1 MKQNKM
7 AGLQIALNI
16 LLITVEVHVIHVARM
31 SDSKSIQVFPIGY
44 VMRESAAEDER
55 EPSHVVRIIIDNE
68 LAPSLVGI
76 EEWSHIYIIYY
87 MHEVSLD
94 RSEWAAEGV
103 LAARSPKHPN
113 SIGLTLVELL
123 RHEDNVLWVRGLDA
137 SDGSPV
143 LDIKPY
149 PDWGRGQWKLVREF
163 RVPAWLRE
171 INEDP

>member
-1 MKQNKM
+1 
-7 AGLQIALNI
+7 
-16 LLITVEVHVIHVARM
+16 M
-31 SDSKSIQVFPIGY
+31 SESKSIQIFPIGY

-55 EPSHVVRIIIDNE
+55 DLSHMVRIIIDSE
-68 LAPSLVGI
+68 LTPALVGI

-87 MHEVSLD
+87 LHQVSLD
-94 RSEWAAEGV
+94 RSDWASEGV

-123 RHEDNVLWVRGLDA
+123 KREDNVLWVRGLDA
-137 SDGSPV
+137 LHGSPV

-149 PDWGRGQWKLVREF
+149 PDWSRGRWQIVKEF
-163 RVPAWLRE
+163 RAPAWLRE